1 MRSRE
6 GKAAALTIHP
16 AILDIVSCILLA
28 VFHNREAKSMVQSGI
43 RQFDQAVLDLKAQM
57 QGRVVA
63 RKDEGYDNARK
74 VWNGAVNHHPV
85 AIAFCESA
93 EDVQAAVRA
102 ARAHDMPL
110 SVRGGGHN
118 LTGSAV
124 RPDGLV
130 IDLSM
135 MNHVQIDD
143 QIATIGG
150 GAIAAKL
157 VAAATEKNLL
167 AVTGWHGVPG
177 MAGLTT
183 AGGYGPLIA
192 SHGLALDS
200 LTGAELVLADGQ
212 RLVVDRSKEPDLL
225 WALKGGGGNFGVV
238 TSMKVRLH
246 PARGILGGM
255 ILFPWEGADEVL
267 RKYAQAIASTSTNLS
282 VVVGFISL
290 PDGNPALFFA
300 PAWSGETSEGEIAME
315 VLKRCGKPVFV
326 QVASMSYQDL
336 TQSFDSRVMNDK
348 HYAIE
353 TRWIP
358 ALNPETIAA
367 LVKGGASR
375 TSPLST
381 IILQN
386 FRGLPTQIPPDSTAF
401 GLRREHLLVEI
412 IACWDPIAADDGSVH
427 KRWARDLSQTLAP
440 MSLPGGYPSILAPH
454 AHDQIAHAYGDNL
467 ARLQALKRRFDPD
480 GVFSATPLPM
490 DRVD

>member
-1 MRSRE
+1 
-6 GKAAALTIHP
+6 
-16 AILDIVSCILLA
+16 
-28 VFHNREAKSMVQSGI
+28 MVQSGI
-43 RQFDQAVLDLKAQM
+43 RQFEQAVLDLKAKM
-57 QGRVVA
+57 QGRVVT
-63 RKDEGYDNARK
+63 RQDEGYENARK

-85 AIAFCESA
+85 AIAFCQSA

-102 ARAHDMPL
+102 ARDHGMPL
-110 SVRGGGHN
+110 SVRGGGHDVA
-118 LTGSAV
+118 GRSV
-124 RPDGLV
+124 RSDGLI

-135 MNHVQIDD
+135 MDYVHIDD

-150 GAIAAKL
+150 GATAAK
-157 VAAATEKNLL
+157 VIATATARNLL

-177 MAGLTT
+177 MIGTTT

-200 LTGAELVLADGQ
+200 LTGAELVLADGR
-212 RLVVDRSKEPDLL
+212 RLIVDRDKDPDLL

-246 PARGILGGM
+246 PARRILGGM
-255 ILFPWEGADEVL
+255 ILFPWEGADAVL
-267 RKYAQAIASTSTNLS
+267 RRYAEAIASASINLS

-290 PDGNPALFFA
+290 PDGGPALFLA

-315 VLKRCGKPVFV
+315 VLKGCGKPIFA
-326 QVASMSYQDL
+326 QIASMSYQDL
-336 TQSFDSRVMNDK
+336 IQSFDARVMNDR

-358 ALNPETIAA
+358 SLNPETIAA
-367 LVKGGASR
+367 LTTGAASR

-381 IILQN
+381 IILQH
-386 FRGLPTQIPPDSTAF
+386 FRGLPTQIPLDSTAF

-412 IACWDPIAADDGSVH
+412 IACWDPIAGDDGSVH
-427 KRWARDLSQTLAP
+427 TRWARDLSQRLAP
-440 MSLPGGYPSILAPH
+440 MSLPGGYPNILAPQ

-467 ARLQALKRRFDPD
+467 ERLQALKRRFDPE
-480 GVFSATPLPM
+480 GSFSATPLPIEPR
-490 DRVD
+490 DR